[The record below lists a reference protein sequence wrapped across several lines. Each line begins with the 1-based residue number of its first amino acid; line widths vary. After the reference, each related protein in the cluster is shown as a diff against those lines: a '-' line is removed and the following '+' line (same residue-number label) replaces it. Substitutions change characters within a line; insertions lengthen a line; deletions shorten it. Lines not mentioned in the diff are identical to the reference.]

1 MSRKTRPSLNIALVG
16 AAGRMGKEIENV
28 AAQAGYAID
37 TKIDGLK
44 DWKTA
49 EAKSI
54 DVVIDFSSPDG
65 LDGALAWCLKNRKP
79 LVSGST
85 GLSAKQRKALANAA
99 KKIPVLY
106 SGNMSLGIAVFSA
119 MIKYLGAVK
128 DWDFQIEEI
137 HHDQKKDRPSGTAL
151 LLQDK
156 LTEVAGPEVPAPL
169 SLRGG
174 GVPGIHTL
182 WAMGPE
188 ETLTITHTAFNRTVF
203 ARGALRAA
211 LWLFDKKQAGLYD
224 LSDLYS
230 HK

>member
-1 MSRKTRPSLNIALVG
+1 VSKKSRADLKIALVG
-16 AAGRMGKEIENV
+16 ANGRMGAEIEKLHAP
-28 AAQAGYAID
+28 AA
-37 TKIDGLK
+37 KIDGPK
-44 DWKTA
+44 DWKKVV
-49 EAKSI
+49 AKNV
-54 DVVIDFSSPDG
+54 DVVVDFSSPEG
-65 LDGALAWCLKNRKP
+65 LSGAIAWCIENGKP

-85 GLSAKQRKALANAA
+85 GLSARQHKELRAAA

-119 MIKYLGAVK
+119 MMKSLAAIK
-128 DWDFQIEEI
+128 DWDFQIEEV
-137 HHDQKKDRPSGTAL
+137 HHNQKKDKPSGTAL
-151 LLQDK
+151 LLQEK
-156 LTEVAGPEVPAPL
+156 LKETVGSKVPEPQ

-188 ETLTITHTAFNRTVF
+188 EALTVTHTAFNRQVF

-224 LSDLYS
+224 LSDLYN
-230 HK
+230 